1 MRSDF
6 MLALRQLA
14 DEKGIQIDAVMDA
27 LRAAVA
33 SAFEDFNTEY
43 EDIDVEID
51 PETGDSTVYANKT
64 VVADVSDEIR
74 EISIGNAQNYD
85 ENVKLGEVFQIDITP
100 PNFGR
105 IATQKA
111 RQAMQQALR
120 DAERQ
125 EVYTQ
130 FIEHEG
136 ALLVGRVTRVE
147 RHGVFVDLGRG
158 EAIMLP
164 GDQVLGEFYRSGQ
177 RMRVLLI
184 EVAEEG
190 GRGAQLR
197 VSRSHSDFVRRLFE
211 REVPEIQN
219 GIVIIEG
226 IARDPG
232 IRTKVAVRSNQQ
244 GLDPVG
250 SAVGMRGSRIQNV
263 LRELGEEKVEI
274 ILFDEEARVYVGNA
288 LSPARVKNVHIDMK
302 ERVADVFVPTDMVS
316 LAIGKEGQNSRL
328 AARLTGFKI
337 NIRDAAESL
346 EARDVAAPED
356 GAAGAVVEIAMEADD
371 VDELESKQYSAAAT
385 NVASASSNEEKPL
398 HGDNHGRLDDINEDS
413 VSVETGKTTIR
424 EPVRSED

>member
-6 MLALRQLA
+6 ILALRQLA

-27 LRAAVA
+27 LRTAVA
-33 SAFEDFNTEY
+33 SAFDDFNTEY

-64 VVADVSDEIR
+64 VVTDVSDEIK
-74 EISIGNAQNYD
+74 EISISDAQGYD
-85 ENVKLGEVFQIDITP
+85 EDVKVGEIFQIDITP

-105 IATQKA
+105 IATQRA

-125 EVYTQ
+125 EIYSQ

-147 RHGVFVDLGRG
+147 RNGVFVDLGRG

-164 GDQVLGEFYRSGQ
+164 GDQVPGEFYRAGQ
-177 RMRVLLI
+177 RMRVLLM
-184 EVAEEG
+184 EVAEG
-190 GRGAQLR
+190 GRGSQLR

-211 REVPEIQN
+211 REVPEIQS
-219 GIVIIEG
+219 GIVGIEG

-232 IRTKVAVRSNQQ
+232 IRTKIAVRSNQE

-250 SAVGMRGSRIQNV
+250 SAVGMRGNRIQNV

-288 LSPARVKNVHIDMK
+288 LSPARVQNVHIDLA

-337 NIRDAAESL
+337 NIRDAAEPL
-346 EARDVAAPED
+346 EARDVAGPED
-356 GAAGAVVEIAMEADD
+356 VATVDVPEGAEETGD
-371 VDELESKQYSAAAT
+371 VDKSDSEQSLVGAT
-385 NVASASSNEEKPL
+385 DVASAMADEASPTDSGADVVN
-398 HGDNHGRLDDINEDS
+398 GDS
-413 VSVETGKTTIR
+413 VSVETGETTSR
-424 EPVRSED
+424 KPAGSED